1 LHAAS
6 SLQKRTLLSKGG
18 QTTYVKAVPLRGL
31 SDVKKMKDE
40 IAEGH
45 ILIVR
50 IAPIAR
56 RSIEDTKNAVNEL
69 KKFVLELGGDIARL
83 GTERI
88 VITPPAVKI
97 WRGE

>member
-1 LHAAS
+1 MHATS
-6 SLQKRTLLSKGG
+6 SLQKRKLLQESG
-18 QTTYVKAVPLRGL
+18 QTTYVKAIPLREL
-31 SDVKKMKDE
+31 SDINKMKDE
-40 IAEGH
+40 ISEGN

-56 RSIEDTKNAVNEL
+56 HNVEDTKKAVNDL
-69 KKFVLELGGDIARL
+69 KQFVSELGGDIARL

-88 VITPPAVKI
+88 VVTPPTVRI